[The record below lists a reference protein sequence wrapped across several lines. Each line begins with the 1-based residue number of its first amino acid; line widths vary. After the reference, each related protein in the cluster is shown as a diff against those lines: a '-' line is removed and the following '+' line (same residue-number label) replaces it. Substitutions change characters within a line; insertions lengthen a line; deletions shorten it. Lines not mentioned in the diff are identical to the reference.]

1 MKDKIYLLMLLLLVS
16 CTLRAQL
23 SNIRVEKEAS
33 CGYYIITFDLDA
45 QSEELFEIKLTP
57 YLGIQEIIN
66 PIFVYGNKI
75 SIPAKNIQLFWN
87 PLSEGVEAGDW
98 KFRLNAKATTW
109 IYVQGGSFMM
119 GSNAGDNDEKPIHEV
134 SVSSFYI
141 GKYLV
146 TQKEWQ
152 EVMGSN
158 PSYFKGD
165 MLPVEKISWY
175 DAIEYCNKRSI
186 KEGLQPCYS
195 GSGAN
200 ISCDWTANGYRLPKE
215 AEWEYAARGGKK
227 SKGYKYSGS
236 DDIKKVAWYDS
247 NSGSKTHPVGEKQAN
262 ELGIYDMSGN
272 VWEWCWDWYSRDYYS
287 ESPSSNPRG
296 PSSGDYRVL
305 RGGAW
310 RNDGLDCRVACR
322 CYCNPDLRYDD
333 YGLRIL
339 RAIQ

>member
-45 QSEELFEIKLTP
+45 QSDDPFEIKLTP
-57 YLGIQEIIN
+57 YLGSQEIIN

-75 SIPAKNIQLFWN
+75 SIPAKDIQLFWN

-98 KFRLNAKATTW
+98 KFRINAQAATWT
-109 IYVQGGSFMM
+109 YVQGGSFMM
-119 GSNAGDNDEKPIHEV
+119 GSNDYSDEKPIHEV

-141 GKYLV
+141 SKYEI

-165 MLPVEKISWY
+165 KLPVENISWY

-186 KEGLQPCYS
+186 KEGLKPCYS

-200 ISCDWTANGYRLPKE
+200 ISCDWTANGYRLPTE

-236 DDIKKVAWYDS
+236 DDIKKVAWYKS
-247 NSGSKTHPVGEKQAN
+247 NSGSKTHPVGENQAN

-272 VWEWCWDWYSRDYYS
+272 VWEWCWDWYSSDYYS
-287 ESPSSNPRG
+287 KSPSSNPRG
-296 PSSGDYRVL
+296 PSSGEKRVL
-305 RGGAW
+305 RGGSW
-310 RNDGLDCRVACR
+310 SSYDCYCRVANR
-322 CYCNPDLRYDD
+322 FDDDPDYRYYDF
-333 YGLRIL
+333 GLRIL

>member
-45 QSEELFEIKLTP
+45 QSDELFEIKLTP
-57 YLGIQEIIN
+57 YLGSQEIAN
-66 PIFVYGNKI
+66 PIFVYGDK
-75 SIPAKNIQLFWN
+75 SSLPAKDIQLFWN
-87 PLSEGVEAGDW
+87 PIMEGVEAGDW
-98 KFRLNAKATTW
+98 KFRLNAQATTW
-109 IYVQGGSFMM
+109 KYVQGGSFMM

-141 GKYLV
+141 SKYQV

-165 MLPVEKISWY
+165 KLPVEKITWY

-186 KEGLQPCYS
+186 KEGLTPCYS

-200 ISCDWTANGYRLPKE
+200 ISCDWTANGYRLPTE

-227 SKGYKYSGS
+227 SKGYQYSGS

-272 VWEWCWDWYSRDYYS
+272 VWEWCWDWYSSDYYS
-287 ESPSSNPRG
+287 KSPRSDPRG
-296 PSSGDYRVL
+296 PSSGEKRVL
-305 RGGAW
+305 RGGSW
-310 RNDGLDCRVACR
+310 YSSGFFCRVANR
-322 CYCNPDLRYDD
+322 NDYDPVNW
-333 YGLRIL
+333 YYSCGLRIL